1 MDKLPRRK
9 NIRLKGYDYSQAG
22 YYFITI
28 CTKDRQKLFGEIVG
42 AGDPACPRIVGADD
56 PVRPEPFMKS
66 NEIGKMVYDCWN
78 KINDIYNNVMTGAF
92 CLMPNH
98 IHGIVVIS
106 GGGQSR
112 PPLPK
117 IIQGYKSV
125 STRMCFKYN
134 IKTIWQ
140 RNYYDRII
148 RNEHEYLKACE
159 YIENNP
165 LKWVEDKYYI

>member
-1 MDKLPRRK
+1 MEKLPQRK
-9 NIRLKGYDYSQAG
+9 NVRLKEYDYSQAG

-28 CTKDRQKLFGEIVG
+28 CTHNKMGIFGEIVG
-42 AGDPACPRIVGADD
+42 ADNHVCQQAVMKANRIGRIVY
-56 PVRPEPFMKS
+56 E
-66 NEIGKMVYDCWN
+66 CWN
-78 KINDIYNNVMTGAF
+78 RMNDIYDNVKTDAF

-106 GGGQSR
+106 EGGQSR

-125 STRMCFKYN
+125 TTRMCFKYN
-134 IKTIWQ
+134 LKTIWQ
-140 RNYYDRII
+140 RNYYEHII
-148 RNEHEYLKACE
+148 RSELEYQEICK

-165 LKWVEDKYYI
+165 LNWAADKYYI

>member
-1 MDKLPRRK
+1 MDKLPQRK
-9 NIRLKGYDYSQAG
+9 NIRLKNYDYSQAG

-28 CTKDRQKLFGEIVG
+28 CTKGRQNLFGEIVE
-42 AGDPACPRIVGADD
+42 ADD
-56 PVRPEPFMKS
+56 PVCPKQVMKA
-66 NEIGKMVYDCWN
+66 NKIGKIVCACWN
-78 KINDIYNNVMTGAF
+78 KINDIYDNVRTDSF

-106 GGGQSR
+106 EGGQSR

-140 RNYYDRII
+140 RNYHDRII
-148 RNEHEYLKACE
+148 RNQQEYLKIYE
-159 YIENNP
+159 YMENNP
-165 LKWVEDKYYI
+165 LKWAEDKYYIK